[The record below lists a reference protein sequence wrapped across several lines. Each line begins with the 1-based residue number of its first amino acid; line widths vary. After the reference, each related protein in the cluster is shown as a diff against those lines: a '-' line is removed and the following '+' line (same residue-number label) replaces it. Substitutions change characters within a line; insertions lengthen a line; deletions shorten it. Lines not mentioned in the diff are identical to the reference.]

1 MLSSQELFSG
11 VIVATVVPFDADG
24 NLLLDRYAEHL
35 SWLRDNGC
43 RGVATNGSLG
53 EYASLTLAER
63 RDVLKVATEQAAED
77 FVVVAGVAAPG
88 GDESFRLA
96 AEAAALGAHAVM
108 ALPPTIHRA
117 TPDEVAAHYQRI
129 AAAGLPICVYN
140 NPIDTKVD
148 VTPSLVGRLSEIPEV
163 QAVKEFSG
171 DVRRFHEIAEAAP
184 DLVLMAGADDLLL
197 EAVMCGATGWL
208 AGFPN
213 AFPAESV
220 RLFDLCRTG
229 KVEDAMALY
238 RALLPAFRWDS
249 RTEFVQAI
257 KLGMDMVGR
266 LGGPSRLPRL
276 PLPADVELR
285 VRADMDRALEALQ
298 A

>member
-1 MLSSQELFSG
+1 MFSRADLFTG
-11 VIVATVVPFDADG
+11 VIVATVVPFDDDG
-24 NLLLDRYAEHL
+24 RLLLDKYADHVA
-35 SWLRDNGC
+35 WLRENGC

-53 EYASLTLAER
+53 EYSSLTGQER
-63 RDVLKVATEQAAED
+63 SDVVKVAAEQASSD
-77 FVVVAGVAAPG
+77 FVIVAGVASPS
-88 GDESFRLA
+88 GDESRRHTEDA
-96 AEAAALGAHAVM
+96 ASLGANAVM

-117 TPDEVAAHYQRI
+117 TDDEVVAHFARI
-129 AAAGLPICVYN
+129 ATVGLPICVYN

-148 VTPSLVGRLSEIPEV
+148 LVPALIGRLAEIPEI

-171 DVRRFHEIAEAAP
+171 DVRRFHEIADVAP
-184 DLVLMAGADDLLL
+184 ELVLMAGADDLLL
-197 EAVMCGATGWL
+197 EAVVAGAQGWI

-220 RLFDLCRTG
+220 RLFNLCRAG
-229 KVEDAMALY
+229 KIDEAMGLY

-257 KLGMDMVGR
+257 KLGMDMVNR
-266 LGGPSRLPRL
+266 YGGPSRLPRL
-276 PLPADVELR
+276 ALPAETEAK
-285 VRADMDRALEALQ
+285 VRADMDRALEALN

>member
-1 MLSSQELFSG
+1 MFSAADLFGG
-11 VIVATVVPFDADG
+11 VIVATVAPFDAGG
-24 NLLLDRYAEHL
+24 NLLLDAYGEHVA
-35 SWLRDNGC
+35 WLKENGC

-53 EYASLTLAER
+53 EYASLTADER
-63 RDVLKVATEQAAED
+63 REVVRVAAEYASED
-77 FVVVAGVAAPG
+77 FVLVAGVAAPSG
-88 GDESFRLA
+88 H
-96 AEAAALGAHAVM
+96 EAARYAQDAADLGAQAVM

-117 TPDEVAAHYQRI
+117 TEAEVVAHYEAI
-129 AAAGLPICVYN
+129 AAVGLPICAYN

-148 VTPSLVGRLSEIPEV
+148 LTPAVLGRLAAIPEV

-171 DVRRFHEIAEAAP
+171 DVRRFHEIAEHAP
-184 DLVLMAGADDLLL
+184 DIALMAGADDLLL
-197 EAVMCGATGWL
+197 ESVLCGATGWI

-220 RLFDLCRTG
+220 RLFELCRAG
-229 KVEDAMALY
+229 KIDDALGLY
-238 RALLPAFRWDS
+238 RGLLPAFRWDS

-266 LGGPSRLPRL
+266 YGGPCRLPRL
-276 PLPADVELR
+276 GLPAATAAR
-285 VRADMDRALEALQ
+285 VRADMERALEALQ